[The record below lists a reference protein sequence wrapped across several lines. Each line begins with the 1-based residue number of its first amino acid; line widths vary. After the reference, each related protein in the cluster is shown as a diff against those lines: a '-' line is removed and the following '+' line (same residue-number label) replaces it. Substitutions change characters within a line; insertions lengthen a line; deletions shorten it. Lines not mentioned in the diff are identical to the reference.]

1 MSYWIVFLGGGLG
14 ATLRHAFY
22 IFGAMVLTTN
32 APIGTL
38 TINVVGWLLMGLMAG
53 YFAFR
58 GNIPQRFRLFLMTGF
73 MGGFTTFSAFSVEV
87 VSMIERGQYYSAS
100 VYALITVIISIGA
113 TFIGMNL
120 FRILVR

>member
-1 MSYWIVFLGGGLG
+1 
-14 ATLRHAFY
+14 
-22 IFGAMVLTTN
+22 
-32 APIGTL
+32 
-38 TINVVGWLLMGLMAG
+38 MGLMAG